1 MCPVL
6 SQALSRM
13 GNEGR
18 VSLRPLHLLGIT
30 VEPCQGESESW
41 LVTLGSPRIAAC
53 LQKTSWELQRGKHSQ
68 GQACNSRVKNG
79 SARMEEK
86 RFKPQWV
93 DLTAFRVP
101 SGTENQGH

>member
-41 LVTLGSPRIAAC
+41 LVTLGTPRNSS
-53 LQKTSWELQRGKHSQ
+53 LSSKDQLGTPERKTF
-68 GQACNSRVKNG
+68 SRAG
-79 SARMEEK
+79 M
-86 RFKPQWV
+86 
-93 DLTAFRVP
+93 
-101 SGTENQGH
+101 